1 MICIAIM
8 VAVGEVRPAFPQVA
22 GGNRRFA
29 HRADGLGAGRSAIDQ
44 DESHVCLRIGLLWTM
59 QTLQDESHVCL
70 RIGLLWTMQT
80 LSGRARP
87 RQPFAIGLPARFE
100 PIDAPAGTQGSSP
113 GVVPFEP
120 KSPVTDRA
128 TLDGT
133 VTKLFGVA
141 AHCCLLFVSR
151 GSRGLVRRSLSL
163 LVRRPARLMARL
175 GGRNYCLNRTRG
187 VFGI

>member
-1 MICIAIM
+1 MAVICIAIM

-59 QTLQDESHVCL
+59 QTL
-70 RIGLLWTMQT
+70 
-80 LSGRARP
+80 SGRSRP
-87 RQPFAIGLPARFE
+87 RQQFAIGLPARFE

-133 VTKLFGVA
+133 VTKLLGVA